1 MMLRFPTA
9 TPPLCSRRCFRPPF
23 SLCIL
28 LPHLLLSLSLSTFT
42 FCSVPKHCG
51 LTKSKQITLL
61 PNAHD
66 SLPRL
71 FRHQQLLTPHHIL
84 HV

>member
-1 MMLRFPTA
+1 DVKISNCNTTSLFEAMFSPA
-9 TPPLCSRRCFRPPF
+9 FF
-23 SLCIL
+23 SLHSPS
-28 LPHLLLSLSLSTFT
+28 LPLSLSLSTFT

-66 SLPRL
+66 PLPRL
-71 FRHQQLLTPHHIL
+71 FRHQQLLSPHHIL